1 MADTAVDADV
11 VRDSIKERVRS
22 LGAALGQATPT
33 GMMVVLAGATLWPIV
48 APLVGAG
55 AVATMATAAVGLLS
69 GPGQEFI
76 SGFLKRVAGREDPKD
91 ELEAALGERLAAGD
105 EDAVALREDVS
116 RLLRSVGGVESALA
130 AADADVKD
138 ALARGFAELS
148 GTWQEFGWMLGEV
161 QDRLHEIQARQAE
174 GLALQREGLE
184 LQREQLVKTTLLLQ
198 LHGAPARSPPG
209 VEPREAPAD
218 VACPYKGLRA
228 FQPEDAAFFFGRE
241 ALVADVLARLAEA
254 RFVAVVGAS
263 GSGKSSFVRAGL
275 VAAIWRGA
283 LPAGM
288 HARVI
293 TLTPGERPLE
303 QLAMRLALLQG
314 VSAGSVLD
322 DLRTDPERVVLA
334 ARQALVDAPPD
345 ARLVL
350 VIDQFEELF
359 TLCHDEVERRLFV
372 DALLHARGPGN
383 PTLVVLAVRADF
395 YGRFAAFPALAAA
408 VQDHQALVGRMTQA
422 DLRRAIEQP
431 AAEAG
436 LVLEPGLAESMLDDL
451 GEEPGAL
458 PLLSHALLETFER
471 RSGHTLTLAGYVES
485 GGVRGAIA
493 KTAETVFDGLDPA
506 QQAIA
511 RRVFLD
517 LTEIGD
523 ASEPT
528 RRPVNRSEVADAPTE
543 DVIDVL
549 ADARLITVGEDTV
562 QVAHEALIRY
572 WPTLRHWLEENRES
586 LRLRRRLTQAAS
598 EWDALDHDP
607 GALYR
612 GARLAATADWAER
625 EDLAPRE
632 REFLEA
638 SRAAEEAELS
648 AARRRARRLR
658 AVAAGLSV
666 LVLATAASAVLAL
679 RERDR
684 AREQEQVAQS
694 RQLASEAQARA
705 QSDPELAALL
715 ALEAHGMRKTI
726 DSRVAALSMLV
737 PLERAAGSLPESR
750 NVMALAMA
758 RDSRALATIDTGG
771 NVQVWDLR
779 TLRRRGPAFAGSDV
793 PPDVFSAN
801 VAISPDGTRVASGG
815 TDGRIRLWRVGQ
827 DPARVPPLAKVRGG
841 ALVAFSPDGRLLAG
855 AGGIDN
861 RVRLWDAGS
870 GRPLGRP
877 FAGFKNA
884 GVSAMAFSP
893 DGKTIAIEGL
903 QFPMRLWD
911 VATRRPVGP
920 PFRGGDSAA
929 ASLAFSG
936 DGKILAAGEGSG
948 RIWLWDV
955 ATGRRL
961 GPAIPAFDDAMADS
975 VTLNDDGSL
984 LAAGGGGEVQLWSV
998 PTRRALGPPL
1008 EDDAP
1013 EGHVAFSA
1021 DGKTLAYTGEDG
1033 QVLLWDPAPG
1043 RALDRPL
1050 PHGGPVDSV
1059 AFSADGKLLAAVDE
1073 AVTLWDR
1080 ASRSAVDRFEGINL
1094 TALSFSPDGSLL
1106 AVAGWNNEIR
1116 FYDVTAR
1123 RLLPQRL
1130 LFGEVPVFGLAFSP
1144 DGRQVA
1150 GASDRVEIRDVRTGQ
1165 PVGAPFEGVKN
1176 ANSVAFSPDGK
1187 RLAAA
1192 DSDRAVIWDL
1202 ATRDRRTLP
1211 ASVVQSVA
1219 FSPDGTILATGG
1231 LVGRLWDTATG
1242 RPLGQPLRGDT
1253 VMESVAFTPDGKTLA
1268 TGDADVRLW
1277 DVASRRELGPPLTS
1291 IDFVSSVAFSPDG
1304 KQLAA
1309 GGIRTE
1315 RQPFDG
1321 PGALRLWD
1329 SVLWT
1334 DSLPALRER
1343 LCPAIGRNLTTPER
1357 QQFLPEEPRR
1367 ETCPR

>member
-1 MADTAVDADV
+1 M
-11 VRDSIKERVRS
+11 
-22 LGAALGQATPT
+22 
-33 GMMVVLAGATLWPIV
+33 
-48 APLVGAG
+48 
-55 AVATMATAAVGLLS
+55 
-69 GPGQEFI
+69 
-76 SGFLKRVAGREDPKD
+76 
-91 ELEAALGERLAAGD
+91 
-105 EDAVALREDVS
+105 
-116 RLLRSVGGVESALA
+116 
-130 AADADVKD
+130 
-138 ALARGFAELS
+138 
-148 GTWQEFGWMLGEV
+148 
-161 QDRLHEIQARQAE
+161 
-174 GLALQREGLE
+174 
-184 LQREQLVKTTLLLQ
+184 
-198 LHGAPARSPPG
+198 
-209 VEPREAPAD
+209 
-218 VACPYKGLRA
+218 
-228 FQPEDAAFFFGRE
+228 
-241 ALVADVLARLAEA
+241 
-254 RFVAVVGAS
+254 
-263 GSGKSSFVRAGL
+263 
-275 VAAIWRGA
+275 
-283 LPAGM
+283 
-288 HARVI
+288 
-293 TLTPGERPLE
+293 
-303 QLAMRLALLQG
+303 
-314 VSAGSVLD
+314 LD

-334 ARQALVDAPPD
+334 ARQALVDAAPE

-350 VIDQFEELF
+350 VVDQFEELF

-372 DALLHARGPGN
+372 EALLHARAPGN

-395 YGRFAAFPALAAA
+395 YGRFAAFPALGAA

-436 LVLEPGLAESMLDDL
+436 LVLEPGLADSMLDDL
-451 GEEPGAL
+451 GDEPGAL
-458 PLLSHALLETFER
+458 PLLSHALLETFEH
-471 RSGHTLTLAGYVES
+471 RSGHTLTVAGYVES

-493 KTAETVFDGLDPA
+493 KTAETVFDGLEPA

-528 RRPVNRSEVADAPTE
+528 RRPLNRSEVADAPTE
-543 DVIDVL
+543 DVIDAL
-549 ADARLITVGEDTV
+549 ADARLVTVGEDTV

-572 WPTLRHWLEENRES
+572 WPTLRRWLEENRES

-598 EWDALDHDP
+598 EWDALDRDP

-625 EDLAPRE
+625 EDLAPLE

-638 SRAAEEAELS
+638 SRGAEEAELR

-658 AVAAGLSV
+658 AVAAGLGV
-666 LVLATAASAVLAL
+666 LLFATAASGVLAL

-694 RQLASEAQARA
+694 RRLASEAQARA

-726 DSRVAALSMLV
+726 DSRVAALSMV
-737 PLERAAGSLPESR
+737 APLERAAGSLPESR
-750 NVMALAMA
+750 NVMALSIA

-771 NVQVWDLR
+771 NIQVWDLR
-779 TLRRRGPAFAGSDV
+779 TLQRRGPAFAGSDV

-815 TDGRIRLWRVGQ
+815 IDGRIRLWRVDQ
-827 DPARVPPLAKVRGG
+827 DPARVPPLAKVPGG

-855 AGGIDN
+855 AGGVDN
-861 RVRLWDAGS
+861 RVRLWDSDS
-870 GRPLGRP
+870 GRPVGRP

-903 QFPMRLWD
+903 QFPMRLRD

-920 PFRGGDSAA
+920 PFRGGDSVAE
-929 ASLAFSG
+929 SLAFSG
-936 DGKILAAGEGSG
+936 DGKILAGGDAVGK
-948 RIWLWDV
+948 IWLWDV

-961 GPAIPAFDDAMADS
+961 GPAIRAFDAATADS
-975 VTLNDDGSL
+975 VTLNNDGSL
-984 LAAGGGGEVQLWSV
+984 LAAGGGSEVQLWDV
-998 PTRRALGPPL
+998 ATRRPLGPPL

-1021 DGKTLAYTGEDG
+1021 DGKALAYTGEDG
-1033 QVLLWDPAPG
+1033 QVHFWDPAPG

-1050 PHGGPVDSV
+1050 PQRGPVDSV
-1059 AFSADGKLLAAVDE
+1059 AFSPDGKLLAAVDE
-1073 AVTLWDR
+1073 DVTLWDR
-1080 ASRSAVDRFEGINL
+1080 ATGRAVDRFEGINL

-1116 FYDVTAR
+1116 FYDVAAR

-1150 GASDRVEIRDVRTGQ
+1150 GASDQVEIRDVRTGQ
-1165 PVGAPFEGVKN
+1165 PVGEPFEGVEK

-1192 DSDRAVIWDL
+1192 ENDRAVIWDL
-1202 ATRDRRTLP
+1202 ATRDRLTLP

-1277 DVASRRELGPPLTS
+1277 DVGSRRELGPPLTS

-1309 GGIRTE
+1309 GGFRTD
-1315 RQPFDG
+1315 RRPFDG

-1343 LCPAIGRNLTTPER
+1343 LCPAIGRNLTAPEW
-1357 QQFLPEEPRR
+1357 QQFLPGEPRR